1 MGGGEEVD
9 PADDREGFEGDEG
22 EEEER
27 GGARGEGEASIS
39 RDEARDLAACEESVS
54 KVGVGEEVGV
64 PQLQASKHLRLP
76 RGRSTERGRLRVR
89 RGRRSG

>member
-1 MGGGEEVD
+1 MEDGEEVD

-27 GGARGEGEASIS
+27 GGARGEREASV
-39 RDEARDLAACEESVS
+39 RNEAGDLVACEESVS

-64 PQLQASKHLRLP
+64 HESPRRPAHLRLP
-76 RGRSTERGRLRVR
+76 RGRSTE
-89 RGRRSG
+89 